1 MKLRNTFKGREGVT
15 LIELLVVILIIVI
28 LAVAML
34 PVLTPFVTRAK
45 YAADGIPAIGNL
57 RTQIQLYYTEKLYLP
72 GLNRHSDGTVLRGT
86 YDPDAVAPDLPMEPV
101 GTSVEGLYGNSALTL
116 ASTAPTVVQGLGNVG
131 FAQTL
136 DKSGTLYI
144 QQDAAATA
152 GRGKKWADLWLAL
165 VAGTDTA
172 AINNHFATDLDIS
185 PSDLLGNSVS
195 PDCIVYSCAAGGAK
209 GNTYLYVV
217 GVFGNGD
224 KLPSGTG
231 YAILQVNNPNNK
243 ANPSFTATWKR
254 WKPKYR
260 TAECTAEQ
268 VNLIMLP
275 TAGIAAMEDEDK
287 AENCAFPQEL
297 LGDAATDFNQ
307 ALQDLKTAGWEF

>member
-1 MKLRNTFKGREGVT
+1 MKLMKTFTGREGVT

-45 YAADGIPAIGNL
+45 YAADGIPALGNL
-57 RTQIQLYYTEKLYLP
+57 RTQIQLFYTDKEYLP
-72 GLNRHSDGTVLRGT
+72 GLNRAQDGTVLRGT
-86 YDPDAVAPDLPMEPV
+86 YVPGPPPV
-101 GTSVEGLYGNSALTL
+101 MTPALTAILGLYGNSALGENVATPL
-116 ASTAPTVVQGLGNVG
+116 AVRNGLVG
-131 FAQTL
+131 YGQTL

-144 QQDAAATA
+144 QRDAAATTA
-152 GRGKKWADLWLAL
+152 SGAKWADIWLAL
-165 VAGTDTA
+165 TDNDA
-172 AINNHFATDLDIS
+172 KNNHFSTDLDIS

-195 PDCIVYSCAAGGAK
+195 PDCIVYACAAGSCK

-217 GVFGNGD
+217 GCFGNGD
-224 KLPSGTG
+224 KLKSGTG
-231 YAILQVNNPNNK
+231 YAILQVNNPNHT

-268 VNLIMLP
+268 VNLIM
-275 TAGIAAMEDEDK
+275 TTIAGINAMLDPAK
-287 AENCAFPQEL
+287 AENCAYPEEL
-297 LGDAATDFNQ
+297 LGDATTPAATFAN
-307 ALQDLKTAGWEF
+307 ALTALKTAGWEF